1 MFENYFKE
9 EVESVSND
17 KSLQEKLWTE
27 IKLSYGS
34 SKRYYHNLYHLDSII
49 RELSIVREQI
59 NDWHTLVFSVAY
71 HDIIYD
77 AVKKDNEERSASL
90 SYTRLTELGLP
101 ELQKEKCRLQ
111 ILATKNHN
119 INVEEDTNYFTDADL
134 SILGVDPHYYLKY
147 CEEILKHR
155 QGSISKMNWTFCL
168 ERPQDPVGSGGIH
181 FEKSLTNLINVYS
194 GFLRLPIATVLFHVT
209 SW

>member
-1 MFENYFKE
+1 MFENYFKD
-9 EVESVSND
+9 EVERVSND
-17 KSLQEKLWTE
+17 KSLLEKLWAE
-27 IKLSYGS
+27 IKFSYGS
-34 SKRYYHNLYHLDSII
+34 SKRHYHNLYHLDSVIK
-49 RELSIVREQI
+49 ELSIVREQI

-90 SYTRLTELGLP
+90 SYTRLTQLGLP

-134 SILGVDPHYYLKY
+134 SILGADPSDYLKY
-147 CEEILKHR
+147 CEQIRKEYKLFPDFLYKPGRKKVLSHFLEMK
-155 QGSISKMNWTFCL
+155 SIFKTKFF
-168 ERPQDPVGSGGIH
+168 QDK
-181 FEKSLTNLINVYS
+181 FEANARTN
-194 GFLRLPIATVLFHVT
+194 IANELALL
-209 SW
+209 S